1 MPLSKV
7 ERVFAALVVCE
18 VIGAAVEGVGKIGG
32 VVCGGVG
39 ASKGAPLSPRC
50 RFTLTMSRGLPIIM
64 PAAPDT

>member
-7 ERVFAALVVCE
+7 ERFSAALVVWE
-18 VIGAAVEGVGKIGG
+18 VIEAEGRIGG
-32 VVCGGVG
+32 VGCAGVE

-50 RFTLTMSRGLPIIM
+50 RFTLAMSRGLPIIM